1 MSLACFAAPC
11 GDGIC
16 DVAPQYSVATIQESG
31 MPLSQ
36 PAERER
42 LHTRAIEINGY
53 RRTDGHYDVEAHLTD
68 VKSFGQTNFD
78 RGYIAAGDPVHDMW
92 LRLTVDE
99 TMHIHAVE
107 AVSDKTPYV
116 MCPTAAPNFA
126 RLVGMRIKAGFLR
139 EATHAVGGTVGCT
152 HLRELL
158 QQMATT
164 AFQTINPAKAR
175 REMAAEGVVVEKP
188 GSDAVDTR
196 ITEKW
201 GGGNKILNT
210 CLAYDE
216 KGPLVKRRWPHL
228 YTGANVD
235 GATGSASRSTPSA

>member
-1 MSLACFAAPC
+1 MS
-11 GDGIC
+11 
-16 DVAPQYSVATIQESG
+16 ATVQESG
-31 MPLSQ
+31 MPLTQ

-42 LHTRAIEINGY
+42 LHTRSIEINGY
-53 RRTDGHYDVEAHLTD
+53 RRADGHYDIEAHLTD
-68 VKSFGQTNFD
+68 FKSYSQSNYD
-78 RGYIAAGDPVHDMW
+78 RGFIEAGDPVHDMW

-116 MCPTAAPNFA
+116 MCPTAAPNFT
-126 RLVGMRIKAGFLR
+126 RLIGMRIKAGFLR
-139 EATHAVGGTVGCT
+139 EASHAVGGTVGCT

-164 AFQTINPAKAR
+164 AFQTINPAKAQ
-175 REMAAEGVVVEKP
+175 REMAAAGTLDHKP
-188 GSDAVDTR
+188 GSDALDKRV
-196 ITEKW
+196 TEKW
-201 GGGNKILNT
+201 GGGNKIINT

-228 YTGANVD
+228 YTGVD
-235 GATGSASRSTPSA
+235 ATTEAAE

>member
-1 MSLACFAAPC
+1 
-11 GDGIC
+11 
-16 DVAPQYSVATIQESG
+16 

-36 PAERER
+36 PAARER

-53 RRTDGHYDVEAHLTD
+53 RRADGCYDIEAHLTD
-68 VKSFGQTNFD
+68 RKSFGQTNYD
-78 RGYIAAGDPVHDMW
+78 RGYIEPEEPIHDMW
-92 LRLTVDE
+92 LRLTIDE
-99 TMHIHAVE
+99 QMQIQAVE

-116 MCPTAAPNFA
+116 MCPTAAPNFV

-164 AFQTINPAKAR
+164 AFQTINPAKAQ
-175 REMAAEGVVVEKP
+175 REMAAEGRVDEKR
-188 GSDAVDTR
+188 GSDALDKRT
-196 ITEKW
+196 TEKW

-228 YTGANVD
+228 YTGPADTRPADTGRN
-235 GATGSASRSTPSA
+235 ATNDAAD

>member
-1 MSLACFAAPC
+1 
-11 GDGIC
+11 
-16 DVAPQYSVATIQESG
+16 
-31 MPLSQ
+31 MPLSR
-36 PAERER
+36 PADRER

-53 RRTDGHYDVEAHLTD
+53 RRADGHYDIEAHLTD
-68 VKSFGQTNFD
+68 RKSFGQTNYD
-78 RGYIAAGDPVHDMW
+78 RGYIEAGDPIHDMW

-107 AVSDKTPYV
+107 AVSDKTPYA
-116 MCPTAAPNFA
+116 MCPTAAPNFT
-126 RLVGMRIKAGFLR
+126 RLVGMQIRAGFLR
-139 EATHAVGGTVGCT
+139 EATHKVGGTVGCT

-164 AFQTINPAKAR
+164 AFQTINPARAR
-175 REMAAEGVVVEKP
+175 REMAAEGDQADKP
-188 GSDAVDTR
+188 GSDAFDTR
-196 ITEKW
+196 ISDKW

-228 YTGANVD
+228 YTGPDALAGEV
-235 GATGSASRSTPSA
+235 AK

>member
-1 MSLACFAAPC
+1 
-11 GDGIC
+11 
-16 DVAPQYSVATIQESG
+16 

-36 PAERER
+36 PADRER

-53 RRTDGHYDVEAHLTD
+53 RRVDGCYDIEAHLTD
-68 VKSFGQTNFD
+68 CKTFGQTNFD
-78 RGYIAAGDPVHDMW
+78 RGYIEAGEPIHDMW
-92 LRLTVDE
+92 MRLTLDD
-99 TMHIHAVE
+99 TMYIRAVE
-107 AVSDKTPYV
+107 AVSDKTPYA

-126 RLVGMRIKAGFLR
+126 RLVGMQIKPGFLR
-139 EATHAVGGTVGCT
+139 DATHKVGGTVGCT

-164 AFQTINPAKAR
+164 AFQTINAAKAR
-175 REMAAEGVVVEKP
+175 HEMAAEGVKDETP
-188 GSDAVDTR
+188 GSDVLDKR

-201 GGGNKILNT
+201 DGGRKILNT

-228 YTGANVD
+228 FTGADAVTE
-235 GATGSASRSTPSA
+235 AAAE

>member
-1 MSLACFAAPC
+1 
-11 GDGIC
+11 
-16 DVAPQYSVATIQESG
+16 

-42 LHTRAIEINGY
+42 QHTRSIEINGY
-53 RRTDGHYDVEAHLTD
+53 RRADGRYDIEAHLTD
-68 VKSFGQTNFD
+68 IKTFGQANFD
-78 RGYIAAGDPVHDMW
+78 RGYIEAGDPIHDMW

-99 TMHIHAVE
+99 KMRIHAVE
-107 AVSDKTPYV
+107 AVSDKTPYA
-116 MCPTAAPNFA
+116 MCPAAAPNFT
-126 RLVGMRIKAGFLR
+126 RLAGMQIKAGFLR
-139 EATHAVGGTVGCT
+139 EATHAIGGPVGCT

-175 REMAAEGVVVEKP
+175 REMAAEGAQSEQR
-188 GSDAVDTR
+188 GSDAFDKR

-228 YTGANVD
+228 YTGPDVVAE
-235 GATGSASRSTPSA
+235 AAAE